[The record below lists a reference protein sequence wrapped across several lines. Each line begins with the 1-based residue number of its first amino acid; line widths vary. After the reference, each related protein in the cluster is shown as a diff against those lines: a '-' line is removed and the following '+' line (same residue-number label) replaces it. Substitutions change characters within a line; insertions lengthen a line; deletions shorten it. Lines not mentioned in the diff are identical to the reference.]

1 MPKNDTL
8 EIQNFIKELGE
19 YLGFISEI
27 EVRLDKE
34 NYYSPIYDVIWFLD
48 LSKKFNIDILKKYIS
63 SDIVEK
69 KLKLIPIAAF
79 EIEGAATSSKNQIGN
94 ITNLTFGNVLNK
106 FIIVNNEAAIPEKD
120 SYRRGL
126 KITRYFNENLGSSN
140 IIFLDWS
147 QIKDTYNWLNIKEE
161 DREIEINNSYKKT
174 RKGSGGE
181 SKSVKIFDNILEDLI
196 SSGLEIKQDY
206 TPDKC
211 KMKYY
216 LEDYI
221 SKKIEIIDEEIEFY
235 FKRKAYKDPNEKN
248 IFELNRINNRYYLP
262 KLDIVLGFNIQK
274 SFIKWIKG
282 VSKNMGNDIL
292 NNELIFSI
300 NTNKIKDI
308 FIPLLSIEIENE
320 INKHLNGAIIN
331 MWKNSYLG
339 ILISKKQAVGH
350 LEYFKNNGC
359 NNIYFWDSEIIKN

>member
-8 EIQNFIKELGE
+8 EIQKFIKDLGE
-19 YLGFISEI
+19 YLGFISKV
-27 EVRLDKE
+27 EVNLDRD

-48 LSKKFNIDILKKYIS
+48 LSENFNIEVFKKYIS
-63 SDIVEK
+63 PDVVEN

-120 SYRRGL
+120 TYRRGL
-126 KITRYFNENLGSSN
+126 KITRYFNECLGSSN
-140 IIFLDWS
+140 LIFLDWC
-147 QIKDTYNWLNIKEE
+147 QVKNTYEWLKIKEE
-161 DREIEINNSYKKT
+161 DKKIEVNTSYTKT

-181 SKSVKIFDNILEDLI
+181 KRSIQIFDYIFKDLNSI
-196 SSGLEIKQDY
+196 GLEIKQDY
-206 TPDKC
+206 TPDKF

-221 SKKIEIIDEEIEFY
+221 SRKIDILDEELEFY

-248 IFELNRINNRYYLP
+248 IFELNRINNKYYLP
-262 KLDIVLGFNIQK
+262 KLDIVLGFNLSK

-282 VSKNMGNDIL
+282 IAKNMENDIL

-300 NTNKIKDI
+300 NNNKIKDV
-308 FIPLLSIEIENE
+308 FIPLISIEIESE
-320 INKHLNGAIIN
+320 VNKHLNGAIIN
-331 MWKNSYLG
+331 MWKNSYIG
-339 ILISKKQAVGH
+339 ILFSKKQALGH

-359 NNIYFWDSEIIKN
+359 NNIYFCDYENIKN